1 MAGRR
6 QSSKHHRVNK
16 MKSTFA
22 NTWNASV
29 QRRKQRKY
37 TYNAP
42 HHTRGKFLASH
53 LAKDLREKY
62 GTRSLRVREGD
73 KVKILRGSNKGKEGK
88 VERVDVKNT
97 KIYLAKMERTKPD
110 GNKVPV
116 ALHPSSVTIIELNL
130 DDKKRKAKL
139 EKKD

>member
-1 MAGRR
+1 
-6 QSSKHHRVNK
+6 

-22 NTWNASV
+22 TTWKASV

-37 TYNAP
+37 NYNAP
-42 HHTRGKFLASH
+42 HHVKGKFLAAH
-53 LAKDLREKY
+53 LSKELKEKY

-73 KVKILRGSNKGKEGK
+73 KVKILRGSSKGKEGK
-88 VERVDVKNT
+88 VEKVDMKDT
-97 KIYLAKMERTKPD
+97 KLYIAKMERTKPD

-116 ALHPSSVTIIELNL
+116 ALHPSSVMIIELNL
-130 DDKKRKAKL
+130 DDKKRRAKL